1 MFKCLALGADAVLVG
16 RPYSTAVF
24 GGRAEGVRALTEKL
38 GAELAETMLMT
49 GCKTLEEIGPGAI
62 QTE

>member
-1 MFKCLALGADAVLVG
+1 MEDNITV
-16 RPYSTAVF
+16 TAQWKDLPRHVH
-24 GGRAEGVRALTEKL
+24 EPKL